1 MRMEWDK
8 RREREREREGGGG
21 GGRGGY
27 PMNWASHPG
36 GVEILKVPS
45 TTESGDKDWPN

>member
-8 RREREREREGGGG
+8 RRERERER
-21 GGRGGY
+21 GRGGY